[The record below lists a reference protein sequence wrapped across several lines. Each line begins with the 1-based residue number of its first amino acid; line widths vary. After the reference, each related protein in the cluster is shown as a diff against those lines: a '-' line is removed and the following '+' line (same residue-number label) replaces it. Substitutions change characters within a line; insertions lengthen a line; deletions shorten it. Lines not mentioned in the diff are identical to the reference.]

1 MYNIIESLEI
11 QAKPFDDIRANFTK
25 DHANTFTDRAPLVNG
40 RKFVTRVNAS
50 GNNGIVYLINGGPN
64 AITTAKYASAKY
76 FVARGKLDRRK
87 IERRGGGEEEEEEE
101 GVGTRLFT
109 SVFSNLIFRLHGG
122 ARHVI
127 VVKHFIENWSW
138 VRVVFGGYVDKRGL
152 LEIFEASDNSVSS
165 PLLFSV
171 EYSSRREP

>member
-1 MYNIIESLEI
+1 M
-11 QAKPFDDIRANFTK
+11 NFTK

-87 IERRGGGEEEEEEE
+87 IERRGGG
-101 GVGTRLFT
+101 R
-109 SVFSNLIFRLHGG
+109 R
-122 ARHVI
+122 R
-127 VVKHFIENWSW
+127 
-138 VRVVFGGYVDKRGL
+138 RRGL
-152 LEIFEASDNSVSS
+152 VH
-165 PLLFSV
+165 V
-171 EYSSRREP
+171 YSRRFSRI

>member
-1 MYNIIESLEI
+1 MGESRR
-11 QAKPFDDIRANFTK
+11 QAGKFQTK
-25 DHANTFTDRAPLVNG
+25 L
-40 RKFVTRVNAS
+40 
-50 GNNGIVYLINGGPN
+50 
-64 AITTAKYASAKY
+64 SAEE
-76 FVARGKLDRRK
+76 G
-87 IERRGGGEEEEEEE
+87 GGGEEEEEEE